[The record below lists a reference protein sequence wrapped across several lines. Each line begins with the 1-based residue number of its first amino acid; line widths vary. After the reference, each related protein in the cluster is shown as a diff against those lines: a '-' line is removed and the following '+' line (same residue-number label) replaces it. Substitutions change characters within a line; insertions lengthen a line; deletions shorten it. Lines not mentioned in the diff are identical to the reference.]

1 MTVETDIGLLQFEVE
16 RGSKLFKATTT
27 MPDNTSLAYD
37 GNPNDVVSG
46 ATDGQTLLFNAP
58 LGTGFI
64 QSTGQNWQ
72 KNSKTAGGTWILLAS
87 GTEHIWY
94 DDVLDRIVADRPIQ
108 TTLSS
113 FYLGGQHKISSGGE
127 NVFFT
132 NLRSEVNWF
141 PVWQGLK
148 DQRDLINQGPEGV
161 YKATTRTYSEDMVS
175 LSFIGEHPDL
185 LPFTGDIQGS
195 FTSNLSLFGIE
206 FRSMLEIEEG
216 DKVKISAYMDGG
228 EEITYQQII
237 TPEEAQPSGNL
248 FELMFEHPFE
258 FHAGTWV
265 STKVFI
271 VKETPS
277 GTLEIPMVFTT
288 DLNGFA
294 YAAFRF
300 RSFSDKLVT
309 TEEDLVPINLEIG
322 KRYKLLKS
330 TTVLTN
336 NVLLGFDLNPNT
348 ATEGNTDGEDLIY
361 HASLGTG
368 FIQQDG
374 TSWQKIEDVHGGS
387 WTNNGV
393 VIDGDGNPTAPPV
406 VVEAVARSA
415 GASEYVLAEEGY
427 ARTLHTDPDLLVLTD
442 FDGAALTW
450 HRWSN
455 ETGDADWVYADEAEN
470 NSLHLMDRS
479 VLTNSAGE
487 LIEWHYDPTFITQ
500 PVLNA
505 TRSWQGNHKEIIVN
519 TFRVSEPCDMTFE
532 AFGYGETILV
542 TEEHAYNTDDDVSLG
557 DGVTAFISSYKHIT
571 LVSGTIRPDNPRYE
585 PSAWHRVKVT
595 LTSIQTGATAIWE
608 GGVNFTE
615 YDVPAIESEI
625 DEDGLFTCVANNAE
639 QDLFLRST
647 YNYNDDY
654 SVKWSVALPMELR
667 LEDKEDRAGFPPQEH
682 GGVAQWDPWN
692 TQEYYDH
699 PDSIKKVRIHFR
711 KPDDWIEPFASA
723 DRILSI
729 SISNGYWYND
739 PRHQA
744 SKHYFTQIST
754 QMSSSHEGWTVEFNR
769 VKGKW
774 MGSITPLDTGIV

>member
-1 MTVETDIGLLQFEVE
+1 MSLETVQFEVE
-16 RGSKLFKATTT
+16 RGFKLLKSTTT
-27 MPDNTSLAYD
+27 MPDNSQLGYD
-37 GNPNDVVSG
+37 GDPNLAVLN
-46 ATDGQTLLFNAP
+46 T
-58 LGTGFI
+58 
-64 QSTGQNWQ
+64 
-72 KNSKTAGGTWILLAS
+72 TAGQSLLHHS
-87 GTEHIWY
+87 
-94 DDVLDRIVADRPIQ
+94 P
-108 TTLSS
+108 
-113 FYLGGQHKISSGGE
+113 
-127 NVFFT
+127 
-132 NLRSEVNWF
+132 
-141 PVWQGLK
+141 
-148 DQRDLINQGPEGV
+148 
-161 YKATTRTYSEDMVS
+161 
-175 LSFIGEHPDL
+175 
-185 LPFTGDIQGS
+185 
-195 FTSNLSLFGIE
+195 
-206 FRSMLEIEEG
+206 
-216 DKVKISAYMDGG
+216 
-228 EEITYQQII
+228 
-237 TPEEAQPSGNL
+237 
-248 FELMFEHPFE
+248 
-258 FHAGTWV
+258 
-265 STKVFI
+265 
-271 VKETPS
+271 
-277 GTLEIPMVFTT
+277 
-288 DLNGFA
+288 
-294 YAAFRF
+294 
-300 RSFSDKLVT
+300 
-309 TEEDLVPINLEIG
+309 
-322 KRYKLLKS
+322 
-330 TTVLTN
+330 
-336 NVLLGFDLNPNT
+336 
-348 ATEGNTDGEDLIY
+348 
-361 HASLGTG
+361 LGTG

-374 TSWQKIEDVHGGS
+374 TGWQKVEQTAGGL
-387 WTNNGV
+387 WKKVGYDADLKIYIDNADTTLQTN
-393 VIDGDGNPTAPPV
+393 IDNLLIHSDTRDDNLTQSIINLGGKVTTEIA
-406 VVEAVARSA
+406 ASA

-608 GGVNFTE
+608 GGVTFTE

-723 DRILSI
+723 NKILSI

-744 SKHYFTQIST
+744 SKHYFTRIST

-774 MGSITPLDTGIV
+774 MGSITPLDTGMV